1 MNRPQACIFAENYGE
16 AGAIDFYGPQYHL
29 PTAISGHNTYYLWGP
44 ETCTGAVV
52 ISIGYPL
59 DMLQPAFASVTQ
71 AATITCAYCMP
82 AENNLPVF
90 VCLHLKT
97 SIQAIWSSVK
107 HYG

>member
-1 MNRPQACIFAENYGE
+1 
-16 AGAIDFYGPQYHL
+16 
-29 PTAISGHNTYYLWGP
+29 
-44 ETCTGAVV
+44 
-52 ISIGYPL
+52 
-59 DMLQPAFASVTQ
+59 MLQPAFASVTQ

-82 AENNLPVF
+82 EENNLPVY